1 MPLRIPFFRVWIVH
15 ASSGTKLNKSQ
26 NLQGNQKIGET
37 DGASHG
43 SGRVYHAYGI
53 RVEQPGELETAIAD
67 ALAHDGPVLIDA
79 VVNRVELAIMPP
91 TITAARA
98 KGFTLYVLKAIL
110 NGQGSEIVESAKT
123 NILR

>member
-37 DGASHG
+37 DGASYY
-43 SGRVYHAYGI
+43 SGRVYDAYGI
-53 RVEQPGELETAIAD
+53 RVEQPGEVETAIAD
-67 ALAHDGPVLIDA
+67 ALAHDGPVLIEA
-79 VVNRVELAIMPP
+79 VVNRVELAMPP
-91 TITAARA
+91 TITAATA

-110 NGQGSEIVESAKT
+110 NGQGSEMVESAMT